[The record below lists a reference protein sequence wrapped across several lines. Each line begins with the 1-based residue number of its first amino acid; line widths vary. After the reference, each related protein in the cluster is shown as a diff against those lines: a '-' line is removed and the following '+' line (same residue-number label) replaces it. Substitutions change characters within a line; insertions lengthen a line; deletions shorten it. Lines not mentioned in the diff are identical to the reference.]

1 MDYEFGGFTKGDLH
15 LVEKGSLHSMKQ
27 YQAKNILNVA
37 IAGHSG
43 SGKTTVAEAMLYLSG
58 ASDRLGR
65 VTEGNTICDYD
76 PEEI

>member
-1 MDYEFGGFTKGDLH
+1 
-15 LVEKGSLHSMKQ
+15 MKQ

-65 VTEGNTICDYD
+65 VTEGNTICDHD
-76 PEEI
+76 RKKSNARRRCRPRSRP